1 MFLSLKASLPTFCCI
16 SLSFPLYL
24 DVRMNRS
31 CTFMHSDQCKT
42 LLFIKLILNVFS
54 LKYTV
59 LLFSPYGGKKKNCI
73 MIFLE
78 SKIYCL
84 LYSYSLLFQESIQ
97 ICSVYI
103 NNGSISKLN
112 RLTHH
117 LTLTAKSSAQFL
129 QFYLLLFVLF
139 LGYQPLMLKW

>member
-1 MFLSLKASLPTFCCI
+1 MFLSLKASLPTFCCV

-24 DVRMNRS
+24 DVRMHRS
-31 CTFMHSDQCKT
+31 CTFMHSDWCKT

-54 LKYTV
+54 FKYIV
-59 LLFSPYGGKKKNCI
+59 LLFSPYRGKKNSI

-97 ICSVYI
+97 ICSIYI
-103 NNGSISKLN
+103 KNGSISKLI

-117 LTLTAKSSAQFL
+117 LTLTAKSSAQF
-129 QFYLLLFVLF
+129 
-139 LGYQPLMLKW
+139 